1 MHRGIGRCT
10 ILRKAAGL
18 ATGTR
23 NDRVSEY
30 RHETG
35 AVSMKPQNNIV
46 TALVTVVVL
55 VVIGFGLYL
64 LLRTFG
70 FLIGGFDSEI
80 SRVVLQDRY

>member
-1 MHRGIGRCT
+1 
-10 ILRKAAGL
+10 
-18 ATGTR
+18 
-23 NDRVSEY
+23 
-30 RHETG
+30 
-35 AVSMKPQNNIV
+35 MKPQNNIV

>member
-1 MHRGIGRCT
+1 MPRGIGRCAL
-10 ILRKAAGL
+10 LRNAARL
-18 ATGTR
+18 ASGTR
-23 NDRVSEY
+23 KDRVSEY
-30 RHETG
+30 RHETE
-35 AVSMKPQNNIV
+35 AVIMKPQHNTV
-46 TALVTVVVL
+46 MALVTVVL